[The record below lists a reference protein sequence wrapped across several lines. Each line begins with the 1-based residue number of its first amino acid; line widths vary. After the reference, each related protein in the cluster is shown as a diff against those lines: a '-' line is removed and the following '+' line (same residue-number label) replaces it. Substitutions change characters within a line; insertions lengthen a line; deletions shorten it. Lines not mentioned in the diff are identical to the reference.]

1 MVEISSC
8 SVASSKN
15 NKSDLCDAYTIVN
28 TRDFFKKIFQV
39 VPDGLRQLLKWL
51 KNEYG
56 NPPLIITENGYGDGG
71 QLNDTERINYLT
83 VNIFT

>member
-1 MVEISSC
+1 
-8 SVASSKN
+8 VASSKN